1 MPRYS
6 SSCKILLPNYNFIK
20 VKAQKMNAWYLI
32 CFLSAL
38 AVLIAFTNQFILKMQ
53 TTIAITTGSVV
64 ISLLLI
70 IAVKMLG
77 DETALFITQVV
88 SGIDFNQLLLK
99 GMLGFLLF
107 AGALEIDLTALK
119 KQRWEI
125 TILVLFSTL
134 VSTFMVGYLSYYIFA
149 LLNFPIPFTYC
160 LLFGALISPTD
171 PIAVLA
177 IIKQMNAPKGISIQV
192 EGESLFNDGVGL
204 VIFTTIFA
212 VAFYGTEASF
222 NDIAELFLV
231 DAIGGILFGLVI
243 AVVGHFTIINCKD
256 VNTRLLVTLTIPSAG
271 FALANIWEIS
281 GALAM
286 VTSGILLGNI
296 TRNKASE
303 RRGPDGTRYVK
314 DFWHATDSFL
324 NALLFL
330 IIGMLIVTMPLSWEI
345 IGFGLIMV
353 PVVLFSRFIS
363 VGSPY
368 LIFKRFRQ
376 YDKHSVKILTWGG
389 LRGGLALAMAAAI
402 PSDTVQI
409 HGLDLHDIMV
419 IITYVVVIFSIIVQG
434 LTISPLIQKSIKAAE

>member
-1 MPRYS
+1 
-6 SSCKILLPNYNFIK
+6 
-20 VKAQKMNAWYLI
+20 MNAWYLI

-38 AVLIAFTNQFILKMQ
+38 AVFIAFTNQYILKMQ
-53 TTIAITTGSVV
+53 TTIAITTGSVAL
-64 ISLLLI
+64 SLLLI
-70 IAVKMLG
+70 VAVKMLG
-77 DETALFITQVV
+77 DQTALFITQVV
-88 SGIDFNQLLLK
+88 AGIDFNQLLLK

-107 AGALEIDLTALK
+107 AGALEIDLNALR

-134 VSTFMVGYLSYYIFA
+134 VSTFIVGYLSYYIFA
-149 LLNFPIPFTYC
+149 LCGFSVPFIYC

-177 IIKQMNAPKGISIQV
+177 IIKQMQAPQGISVQV

-212 VAFYGTEASF
+212 VAFYGTEANF
-222 NDIAELFLV
+222 EGVAELFLV
-231 DAIGGILFGLVI
+231 DAIGGILFGLAI
-243 AVVGHFTIINCKD
+243 AVVGHFVIINCRD
-256 VNTRLLVTLTIPSAG
+256 MNIRLLVTLTIPSAG
-271 FALANIWEIS
+271 FALANIWGIS

-286 VTSGILLGNI
+286 VTCGILLGNI
-296 TRNKASE
+296 TRAKASK

-330 IIGMLIVTMPLSWEI
+330 IIGMLIVTIPLSWEI
-345 IGFGLIMV
+345 IGLGVLMI
-353 PVVLFSRFIS
+353 PVVLLARFIS
-363 VGSPY
+363 VGSPF
-368 LIFKRFRQ
+368 LVFKRYRQ

-402 PSDTVQI
+402 PSNEFFVADY
-409 HGLDLHDIMV
+409 DLHDLMV
-419 IITYVVVIFSIIVQG
+419 VITYVVVIFSIIVQG
-434 LTISPLIQKSIKAAE
+434 LTISPLIQKSIQAAQDKAE

>member
-1 MPRYS
+1 
-6 SSCKILLPNYNFIK
+6 
-20 VKAQKMNAWYLI
+20 MNAWYLI

-38 AVLIAFTNQFILKMQ
+38 AVFIAFTNQYVLKMQ
-53 TTIAITTGSVV
+53 TTIAITTGSVI

-77 DETALFITQVV
+77 DDTALYITQVV
-88 SGIDFNQLLLK
+88 SDIDFNQLLLE

-107 AGALEIDLTALK
+107 AGALEIDLIALK
-119 KQRWEI
+119 KQRWEL
-125 TILVLFSTL
+125 TVLVLFSTL
-134 VSTFMVGYLSYYIFA
+134 ASTFIVGYLSYYLFSVF
-149 LLNFPIPFTYC
+149 NFPIPFIYC

-177 IIKQMNAPKGISIQV
+177 IIKQMNAPQGISVQV

-212 VAFYGTEASF
+212 VAFYGTEAKAM
-222 NDIAELFLV
+222 DIAELFLI
-231 DAIGGILFGLVI
+231 DAIGGVLFGLII
-243 AVVGHFTIINCKD
+243 AAIGHMAIINCKD
-256 VNTRLLVTLTIPSAG
+256 INTRLLVTLTIPSAG

-286 VTSGILLGNI
+286 VTSGIILGNI
-296 TRNKASE
+296 TRNKVSE
-303 RRGPDGTRYVK
+303 RRGPEGTRYIK

-330 IIGMLIVTMPLSWEI
+330 IIGMLIVTMPLSWEM
-345 IGFGLIMV
+345 IGFGVLMV
-353 PVVLFSRFIS
+353 PVVLIARFIS

-402 PSDTVQI
+402 PSEEVSI
-409 HGLDLHDIMV
+409 RGIDLHDIMI

-434 LTISPLIQKSIKAAE
+434 LTISPLIQKSILAAKDNAGN

>member
-1 MPRYS
+1 
-6 SSCKILLPNYNFIK
+6 
-20 VKAQKMNAWYLI
+20 MNAWYLI

-38 AVLIAFTNQFILKMQ
+38 AILIAFTNQYVLKMQ

-70 IAVKMLG
+70 LAVKMLG
-77 DETALFITQVV
+77 DHTALFITQVV
-88 SGIDFNQLLLK
+88 AGIDFNQLLLK

-107 AGALEIDLTALK
+107 AGALEIDLTALR

-125 TILVLFSTL
+125 TILVLFSTI
-134 VSTFMVGYLSYYIFA
+134 VSTLIVGYLSFYVFSW
-149 LLNFPIPFTYC
+149 LGFPVPLIYC

-177 IIKQMNAPKGISIQV
+177 IIKQMSAPQGISIQV

-212 VAFYGTEASF
+212 VAFYGTEPNF
-222 NDIAELFLV
+222 MDVAELFLV
-231 DAIGGILFGLVI
+231 DAIGGIVFGLVI
-243 AVVGHFTIINCKD
+243 AVIGHFVIINCKD
-256 VNTRLLVTLTIPSAG
+256 INIRLLVTLTIPSAG
-271 FALANIWEIS
+271 FAAANIWEIS

-296 TRNKASE
+296 TRQKAIK

-330 IIGMLIVTMPLSWEI
+330 IIGMLIVTMPFSWEV
-345 IGFGLIMV
+345 IGLGMVMV
-353 PVVLFSRFIS
+353 PVVLLARFIS

-368 LIFKRFRQ
+368 LVFKRFRQ
-376 YDKHSVKILTWGG
+376 YDEHSVKILTWGG

-402 PSDTVQI
+402 PSDQI
-409 HGLDLHDIMV
+409 MIDHFDLHDLIV
-419 IITYVVVIFSIIVQG
+419 IVTYVVVIFSIIVQG
-434 LTISPLIQKSIKAAE
+434 LTISPLIRKSIAAAQQKNEA

>member
-1 MPRYS
+1 
-6 SSCKILLPNYNFIK
+6 
-20 VKAQKMNAWYLI
+20 MNAWYLI
-32 CFLSAL
+32 RFLSAL
-38 AVLIAFTNQFILKMQ
+38 AAFIAFTNQYILKMQ

-70 IAVKMLG
+70 LAVKMLG
-77 DETALFITQVV
+77 DETAVFITQVV

-107 AGALEIDLTALK
+107 AGALEIDLAALRR
-119 KQRWEI
+119 QRWEI

-134 VSTFMVGYLSYYIFA
+134 ASTFIVGYLSYYIFA
-149 LLNFPIPFTYC
+149 LLNFPIPFIYC

-177 IIKQMNAPKGISIQV
+177 IIKQMNAPQGISIQV

-212 VAFYGTEASF
+212 VAFYGTEANF
-222 NDIAELFLV
+222 QDVAELFLV
-231 DAIGGILFGLVI
+231 DAIGGIVFGLVI
-243 AVVGHFTIINCKD
+243 ALVGHFVIINCKD
-256 VNTRLLVTLTIPSAG
+256 INTRLLVTLTIPSAG

-296 TRNKASE
+296 TRAKASKKS
-303 RRGPDGTRYVK
+303 GPDGTRYVK

-330 IIGMLIVTMPLSWEI
+330 IIGMLIVTMPLTWEI
-345 IGFGLIMV
+345 IGVGLVMV
-353 PVVLFSRFIS
+353 PVVLLARFIS

-368 LIFKRFRQ
+368 LIFKRYRE

-402 PSDTVQI
+402 PTNKMMI
-409 HGLDLHDIMV
+409 EGLDLHDIIV

-434 LTISPLIQKSIKAAE
+434 LTISPLIQKSIEAAKNKAK